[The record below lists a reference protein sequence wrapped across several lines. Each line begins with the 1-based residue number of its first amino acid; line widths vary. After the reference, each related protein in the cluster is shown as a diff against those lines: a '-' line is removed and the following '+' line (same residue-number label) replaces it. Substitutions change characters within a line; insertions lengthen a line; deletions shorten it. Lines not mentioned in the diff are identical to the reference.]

1 MRSFFASAFAA
12 ASGGALASFSF
23 GSASVRGSRVVFVD
37 ALPRNALGKVQKHLL
52 RDRLVGTG
60 DNAR

>member
-23 GSASVRGSRVVFVD
+23 GSASVRG
-37 ALPRNALGKVQKHLL
+37 
-52 RDRLVGTG
+52 TG
-60 DNAR
+60 DIEAQKGASR